1 MKRLTLE
8 FPYQELWD
16 RLFGPN
22 QDRVE
27 VLEATKSLKCD
38 FEGLAVICRIR
49 FKDKRMKPVDLIG
62 KGRIRS
68 VETLYEHGDGS
79 LVVFI
84 EGKPVVHVP
93 RELRRKDPNVPRP
106 GLVSAGPPEFLDVDR
121 MKVQFLCKD
130 EEVPKI
136 LDFYEKTKLPHRLV
150 EISSLQSASESDLSR
165 LTAKQRQ
172 AFLTAYSL
180 GYYDVPRKTSSEELA
195 KRLKLGTSTYAEHLR
210 KAERALLASILSR

>member
-1 MKRLTLE
+1 ME

-49 FKDKRMKPVDLIG
+49 FKDKRMKPADLIG
-62 KGRIRS
+62 KGAIRS

-136 LDFYEKTKLPHRLV
+136 LDFYEKTKLPHKLV

-172 AFLTAYSL
+172 ALLTAYSL

>member
-1 MKRLTLE
+1 ME

-49 FKDKRMKPVDLIG
+49 FKDKRMKPADLIG
-62 KGRIRS
+62 KGAIRS

-121 MKVQFLCKD
+121 MKVQFLCRD
-130 EEVPKI
+130 EEVPRI

-172 AFLTAYSL
+172 ALLTAYSL

>member
-8 FPYQELWD
+8 FPYQELWG

-22 QDRVE
+22 RDRVE

-49 FKDKRMKPVDLIG
+49 FRDKRMKAADLVG
-62 KGRIRS
+62 KGAVRS
-68 VETLYEHGDGS
+68 VETLYEHRDGS

-84 EGKPVVHVP
+84 QGKPVVYAP
-93 RELRRKDPNVPRP
+93 RELRGRAPNVFRP
-106 GLVSAGPPEFLDVDR
+106 GVVSAGPPEFADVDR

-136 LDFYEKTKLPHRLV
+136 LEFYEKAKLPHRV
-150 EISSLQSASESDLSR
+150 IEISPLQSASESDLSR

-172 AFLTAYSL
+172 ALLTAYSL
-180 GYYDVPRKTSSEELA
+180 GYYDVPRRISSEELA

-210 KAERALLASILSR
+210 KAERRLLAGVLSR

>member
-49 FKDKRMKPVDLIG
+49 FKDKRMKPADLIG
-62 KGRIRS
+62 KGAIRS

-84 EGKPVVHVP
+84 QGTPVVHAP
-93 RELRRKDPNVPRP
+93 RELRRRDPNVPRP

-121 MKVQFLCKD
+121 MKVQFLCRD
-130 EEVPKI
+130 EEVPRI

-172 AFLTAYSL
+172 ALLAAYSL

>member
-8 FPYQELWD
+8 FPYQQLWG

-22 QDRVE
+22 HDRVE
-27 VLEATKSLKCD
+27 VIEATKSLKCD

-49 FKDKRMKPVDLIG
+49 FKDKKMKAADLVG
-62 KGRIRS
+62 KGAVRS
-68 VETLYEHGDGS
+68 VETLYEHKDGS

-84 EGKPVVHVP
+84 QGKPVVHAP
-93 RELRRKDPNVPRP
+93 KELRRKDPNVPRP
-106 GLVSAGPPEFLDVDR
+106 GLVSAGPPEFVDVDR
-121 MKVQFLCKD
+121 MKVQFLCRD

-150 EISSLQSASESDLSR
+150 EISSLQSASESDLFR

-172 AFLTAYSL
+172 ALLAAYSL
-180 GYYDVPRKTSSEELA
+180 GYYDVPRRISSEDLA

-210 KAERALLASILSR
+210 KAERTLLASILSR

>member
-49 FKDKRMKPVDLIG
+49 FKDKRMKPADLIG
-62 KGRIRS
+62 KGAIRS

-136 LDFYEKTKLPHRLV
+136 LDFYEKNQTTPQASRNIFAP
-150 EISSLQSASESDLSR
+150 ISIRVRPLQ
-165 LTAKQRQ
+165 T
-172 AFLTAYSL
+172 Y
-180 GYYDVPRKTSSEELA
+180 RKATT
-195 KRLKLGTSTYAEHLR
+195 GTSN
-210 KAERALLASILSR
+210 SI

>member
-8 FPYQELWD
+8 FPYQQLWG

-22 QDRVE
+22 HDRVE
-27 VLEATKSLKCD
+27 VIEATKSLKCD

-49 FKDKRMKPVDLIG
+49 FKDKKMKAADLVG
-62 KGRIRS
+62 KGAVRS
-68 VETLYEHGDGS
+68 VETLYEHKDGS

-84 EGKPVVHVP
+84 QGKPVVHAP
-93 RELRRKDPNVPRP
+93 KELRRKDPNVPRP
-106 GLVSAGPPEFLDVDR
+106 GLVSAGPPEFVDVDR
-121 MKVQFLCKD
+121 MKVQFLCRD

-172 AFLTAYSL
+172 ALLAAYSL
-180 GYYDVPRKTSSEELA
+180 GYYDVPRRISSEELA

-210 KAERALLASILSR
+210 KAERTLLASILSR

>member
-1 MKRLTLE
+1 ME

-49 FKDKRMKPVDLIG
+49 FKDKRMKVAGLVG
-62 KGRIRS
+62 KGAIRS

-84 EGKPVVHVP
+84 QGTPVVHAP
-93 RELRRKDPNVPRP
+93 RELRRRDPNVPRP

-121 MKVQFLCKD
+121 MKVQFLCRD
-130 EEVPKI
+130 EEVPRI

-172 AFLTAYSL
+172 ALLAAYSL

>member
-49 FKDKRMKPVDLIG
+49 FKDKRMKPADLIG
-62 KGRIRS
+62 KGAIRS

-136 LDFYEKTKLPHRLV
+136 LDFYEKTKLPHKLV

-172 AFLTAYSL
+172 ALLTAYSL

>member
-38 FEGLAVICRIR
+38 FKGLAVICRIR
-49 FKDKRMKPVDLIG
+49 FKDKRMKPADLIG
-62 KGRIRS
+62 KGAIRS
-68 VETLYEHGDGS
+68 VETLYEHRDGS

-84 EGKPVVHVP
+84 QGKPVVHAP
-93 RELRRKDPNVPRP
+93 RELRGRAPNVFRP
-106 GLVSAGPPEFLDVDR
+106 GLISAGPPEFVDVDR
-121 MKVQFLCKD
+121 MKVQFLCRD

-136 LDFYEKTKLPHRLV
+136 LDFYERVKLPHRLI
-150 EISSLQSASESDLSR
+150 EISPLQLGSESDLSR
-165 LTAKQRQ
+165 LTARQRQ
-172 AFLTAYSL
+172 ALLTAYSL
-180 GYYDVPRKTSSEELA
+180 GYYDVPRRISSEELA

-210 KAERALLASILSR
+210 KAEKRLLAGVLSR

>member
-8 FPYQELWD
+8 FPYQHLWS

-22 QDRVE
+22 HDRVE
-27 VLEATKSLKCD
+27 VIEATKSLKCD

-49 FKDKRMKPVDLIG
+49 FKDKKMKAADLVG
-62 KGRIRS
+62 KGAVRS
-68 VETLYEHGDGS
+68 VETLYEHKDGS

-84 EGKPVVHVP
+84 QGKPVVHAP
-93 RELRRKDPNVPRP
+93 KELRRKDPNVPRP
-106 GLVSAGPPEFLDVDR
+106 GLVSAGPPEFVDVDR
-121 MKVQFLCKD
+121 MKVQFLCRD

-136 LDFYEKTKLPHRLV
+136 LDFYEKTKLPHRLL
-150 EISSLQSASESDLSR
+150 EISSLQSASESDLFR

-172 AFLTAYSL
+172 ALLAAYSL
-180 GYYDVPRKTSSEELA
+180 GYYDVPRRISSEDLA

-210 KAERALLASILSR
+210 KAERTLLASILSR